1 MQLYIITGPPYCGKG
16 TQCEVLTKALNLK
29 HISTGDRCRLEK
41 ETGTKIGLIM
51 SEYQEKGNFVPDNI
65 MQDLFSQILDEN
77 KHEHGIILDGYPRTQ
92 PQVDHLLVLLK
103 EKGLAISKVL
113 NIEVPKE
120 ELLKRAQKRAETSTR
135 ADDKDI
141 NIHYKRID
149 DFQNLTLPAIEYMKT
164 KMEVVSFD
172 GMGSVDAVTNKIKAC
187 LIDN

>member
-29 HISTGDRCRLEK
+29 HISTGDRCREEK
-41 ETGTKIGLIM
+41 ENQTKIGLIM
-51 SEYQEKGNFVPDNI
+51 SEYQEKGSFVPDSI
-65 MQDLFSQILDEN
+65 MQELFSQILDEN
-77 KHEHGIILDGYPRTQ
+77 IHEHGIILDGYPRTI
-92 PQVDHLLVLLK
+92 PQVDHLLVLLN
-103 EKGLAISKVL
+103 EKGLTISKVW

-141 NIHYKRID
+141 NIHYKRIH

-172 GMGSVDAVTNKIKAC
+172 GMGSVEEVTNKIQAS
-187 LIDN
+187 IFES